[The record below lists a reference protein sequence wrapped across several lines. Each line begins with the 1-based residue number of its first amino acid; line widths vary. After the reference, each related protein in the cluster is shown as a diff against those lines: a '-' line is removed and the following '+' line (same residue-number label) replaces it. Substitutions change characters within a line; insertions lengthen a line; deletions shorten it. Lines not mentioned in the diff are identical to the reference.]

1 MLHQYDFQK
10 DEENY
15 VFDLDGNEIIK
26 KETKEMRFYNRF
38 SKEFGTNDVSVK
50 DGDHHNDHMCHINFN
65 DIMDN
70 IFLSMIPYQL
80 K

>member
-1 MLHQYDFQK
+1 
-10 DEENY
+10 
-15 VFDLDGNEIIK
+15 
-26 KETKEMRFYNRF
+26 MRFYNRF
-38 SKEFGTNDVSVK
+38 SKEFGTHDVSIK
-50 DGDHHNDHMCHINFN
+50 DGDHHNGHMCHVNFN